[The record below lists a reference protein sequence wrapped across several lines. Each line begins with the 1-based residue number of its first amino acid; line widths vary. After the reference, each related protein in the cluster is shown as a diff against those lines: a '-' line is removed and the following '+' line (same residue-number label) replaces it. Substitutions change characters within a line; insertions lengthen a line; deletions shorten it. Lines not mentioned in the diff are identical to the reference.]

1 MAIHMSVSIPSRT
14 TRRRATF
21 ALAAGLS
28 LAAACGG
35 GGSTGPQQGPP
46 SLTVVNGVPHPTG
59 LVGMTVAIQGT
70 NLGDAANGTVWFTPT
85 GGTPIKAT
93 IANAADW
100 TDAFIVTTVPTGVT
114 GDAKITVQTAVGTS
128 NAVPFTLVSSAAFS
142 PSTIAW
148 TRTTDLPVAL
158 QGLGAVYV
166 PITTGTTHP
175 SYVYTVGGADATN
188 VPVTTMYRAQVQATG
203 ALGAWSTMTA
213 LPAARAYHTV
223 VAATAY
229 TAPLDTTTTA
239 AYVYAL
245 GGVDATGQS
254 TTSVYVTKVSPDG
267 GVGAWTTTT
276 ALPAALH
283 SASGAVFRGY
293 LYLVGGANN
302 TNAPVATT
310 YRAAVKADGTLGSWE
325 TLAPLPTA
333 TAFLSLTQFGPYLYA
348 VGGDAGTITPV
359 LNTSTGTESSNVY
372 AATINLRDGTLTSA
386 GWAQLTAL
394 NKARSKHSTLAA
406 GGALLTS
413 SGVYSGAAG
422 SSENSYALLT
432 SSGTLGSWQGATGTN
447 TIASVAGYSL
457 YNEAALSFAD
467 ANGIGHV
474 IIIGG
479 ADRAV
484 AGKAS
489 AAVVYY

>member
-1 MAIHMSVSIPSRT
+1 MSILTPVRWSGRL
-14 TRRRATF
+14 ATI
-21 ALAAGLS
+21 ALTAGLG

-35 GGSTGPQQGPP
+35 DSTGPAQGPP

-70 NLGDAANGTVWFTPT
+70 NLGDAANGKVYFTPT
-85 GGTPIKAT
+85 GGTPIQAT
-93 IANAADW
+93 IANSADW
-100 TDAFIVTTVPTGVT
+100 TDAFVVTTVPTGVT

-158 QGLGAVYV
+158 QGVGAAYV
-166 PITTGTTHP
+166 PVTTGTTRP
-175 SYVYTVGGADATN
+175 SYVFAVGGADATN
-188 VPVTTMYRAQVQATG
+188 TAVTTMYRSQVQASG
-203 ALGAWSTMTA
+203 ALGAWTTMTA

-229 TAPLDTTTTA
+229 TAPLDTTTTS
-239 AYVYAL
+239 AYVYAI
-245 GGVDATGQS
+245 GGVDAAGQS
-254 TTSVYVTKVSPDG
+254 VTSVYLAKVSADG
-267 GVGAWTTTT
+267 SVGAWQSTT
-276 ALPAALH
+276 ALPTALH
-283 SASGAVFRGY
+283 SAAGAVFRGY
-293 LYLVGGANN
+293 VYLVGGANN

-310 YRAAVKADGTLGSWE
+310 YRAAVNADGTLGVWE
-325 TLAPLPTA
+325 TLGALPTA
-333 TAFLSLTQFGPYLYA
+333 TAYLSLTQFGPYLYA
-348 VGGDAGTITPV
+348 VGGDLGSVAPV
-359 LNTSTGTESSNVY
+359 LNTSTGTESPNVY
-372 AATINLRDGTLTSA
+372 AATINLRDGSLTSA
-386 GWAQLTAL
+386 GWTAVTAL
-394 NKARSKHSTLAA
+394 NKARGKHSTLAA

-447 TIASVAGYSL
+447 TIASVTGYSL

-489 AAVVYY
+489 AAVIYY